1 MKKTVSLLLC
11 AALLFTAAVVP
22 ASASAD
28 NGAVAVET
36 SADMSSVFAD
46 GENSLIVFVTGI
58 GQSFSYLFDESY
70 VQPGAFEN
78 GTLQDYENY
87 APLIAEGKYKTRWNL
102 FETDYADSIKE
113 PAVMKL
119 IAKIAGQLLGTLF
132 LRRNRVK
139 EDDARA
145 LIRSLFRY
153 NILDGKTRSSD
164 RLVTPRYTLPMSEYP
179 GVYNEDGVWYSEAQD
194 RFFTSVPCREI
205 AREALGENYLD
216 YLYCFNYCAFSYTS
230 DNVKGLHDF
239 IETALREN
247 KVGAEKVV
255 LIPMSM
261 GASVVSSYLA
271 AYPDV
276 ADNHVRRVV
285 SVVGCWNGSDVV
297 ADLLTQSYAENSAD
311 LFYNGIIADMVG
323 EPWGYAVNLLLR
335 LFSKRSL
342 RDLIDSLLPVFAE
355 ELLLQ
360 CPSLCVTIPTYRYEE
375 LRSLIKRDD
384 VRAEAD
390 LYNQNQLNLADRID
404 ALERQGVTFSFI
416 AGYGLPFGAITSD
429 FKAFGFM
436 ASAEKT
442 NSDEIIN
449 VSSTV
454 PGVEAV
460 AYNESFADTEGREL
474 SPDGSVDISGA
485 LRKESCWFFKGQKH
499 ELEYN
504 NTALK
509 LALRLALGEIKTVSD
524 CDGPEDSFF
533 FPQFNGARNL
543 KKLTRD
549 LLPACRAYLASG
561 GTLTPEQAELYE
573 RAAAMPDSTV
583 NDTEADE
590 ALVAEFEDMLVSV
603 GALPAPEGQKL
614 TLLTKMLRSLN
625 DFVVKTKG
633 SKGYLDF

>member
-87 APLIAEGKYKTRWNL
+87 APLIAEGKFKTRWNL

-230 DNVKGLHDF
+230 DNVRG
-239 IETALREN
+239 
-247 KVGAEKVV
+247 
-255 LIPMSM
+255 
-261 GASVVSSYLA
+261 
-271 AYPDV
+271 
-276 ADNHVRRVV
+276 
-285 SVVGCWNGSDVV
+285 
-297 ADLLTQSYAENSAD
+297 
-311 LFYNGIIADMVG
+311 
-323 EPWGYAVNLLLR
+323 
-335 LFSKRSL
+335 
-342 RDLIDSLLPVFAE
+342 
-355 ELLLQ
+355 
-360 CPSLCVTIPTYRYEE
+360 
-375 LRSLIKRDD
+375 
-384 VRAEAD
+384 
-390 LYNQNQLNLADRID
+390 
-404 ALERQGVTFSFI
+404 
-416 AGYGLPFGAITSD
+416 
-429 FKAFGFM
+429 
-436 ASAEKT
+436 
-442 NSDEIIN
+442 
-449 VSSTV
+449 
-454 PGVEAV
+454 
-460 AYNESFADTEGREL
+460 
-474 SPDGSVDISGA
+474 
-485 LRKESCWFFKGQKH
+485 
-499 ELEYN
+499 
-504 NTALK
+504 
-509 LALRLALGEIKTVSD
+509 
-524 CDGPEDSFF
+524 
-533 FPQFNGARNL
+533 
-543 KKLTRD
+543 
-549 LLPACRAYLASG
+549 
-561 GTLTPEQAELYE
+561 
-573 RAAAMPDSTV
+573 
-583 NDTEADE
+583 
-590 ALVAEFEDMLVSV
+590 
-603 GALPAPEGQKL
+603 
-614 TLLTKMLRSLN
+614 
-625 DFVVKTKG
+625 
-633 SKGYLDF
+633 